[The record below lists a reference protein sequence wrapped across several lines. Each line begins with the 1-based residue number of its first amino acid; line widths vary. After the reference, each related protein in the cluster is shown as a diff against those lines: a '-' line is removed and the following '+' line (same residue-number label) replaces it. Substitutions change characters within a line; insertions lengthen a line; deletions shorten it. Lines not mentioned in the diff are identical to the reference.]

1 MSQNSGERNFH
12 IYYQVQHTVGAWFL
26 RVCCPS
32 RKQLQMFGVLPCV
45 TSDLGPQLLAGSSGE
60 QRENLGVT
68 TPDYYFY
75 LNQSGSY
82 TVEDVNDKKEFSDT
96 MVTTALVKP
105 EGGASRCPLLAAGRI
120 AQT

>member
-1 MSQNSGERNFH
+1 M
-12 IYYQVQHTVGAWFL
+12 
-26 RVCCPS
+26 
-32 RKQLQMFGVLPCV
+32 

-68 TPDYYFY
+68 TPEYYFY

-96 MVTTALVKP
+96 MVTIPAPPGAPCWLPAELHANANEASQQILVNL
-105 EGGASRCPLLAAGRI
+105 SSY
-120 AQT
+120 